1 MKLLFYINRSDFK
14 TMQNII
20 QTNFLVYLQIKTIPE
35 FNVGLAIN
43 SLILNNDRNFSIS
56 FSFNLC

>member
-1 MKLLFYINRSDFK
+1 MKLLLYKNGSDFK

-20 QTNFLVYLQIKTIPE
+20 QTSFLVYLQIKNIPE

-43 SLILNNDRNFSIS
+43 SFILNNDTYLENF
-56 FSFNLC
+56 